1 MIKPK
6 NLLSRY
12 LFSERFPAADGMS
25 YSSLKEELRRQYAL
39 SWLQE
44 TDKPVGLI
52 AAELGY
58 TEPSAF
64 HRAFKKWTGT
74 SPAAY
79 RKNL

>member
-1 MIKPK
+1 
-6 NLLSRY
+6 
-12 LFSERFPAADGMS
+12 MS

-39 SWLQE
+39 SWLQD

-74 SPAAY
+74 SPADY
-79 RKNL
+79 RRKL